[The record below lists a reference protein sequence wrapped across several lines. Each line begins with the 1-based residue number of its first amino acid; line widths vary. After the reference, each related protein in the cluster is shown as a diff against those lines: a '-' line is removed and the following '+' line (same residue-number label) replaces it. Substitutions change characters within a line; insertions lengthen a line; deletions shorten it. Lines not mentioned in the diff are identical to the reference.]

1 MINME
6 KNTLLQLHHKKEVE
20 KVTKE
25 IELQLLL
32 SFIKKKRFL
41 LHQLCGDTEILIF
54 NLPIQLFCG

>member
-32 SFIKKKRFL
+32 SFI
-41 LHQLCGDTEILIF
+41 
-54 NLPIQLFCG
+54 